1 MNAHPVRQFLSP
13 RRPWLWL
20 ICLLLIY
27 QLLGALILPM
37 VLKQQLIKISAERT
51 QLQTEIDLLKFDP
64 YTFRLY
70 MEGLYVRDAQNRS
83 LLAFD
88 SLDINLAPTGYL
100 RGKILQVQSVDLDG
114 LAIYL
119 ERNSEGLTNV
129 QQVIDNWFAS
139 APPVD
144 QQASDTETETT
155 EAPAIQVDRFSL
167 NGAQLSLSDQLPT
180 TPFALLLQDVQ
191 FSLDGFNSLSEQP
204 ASYNASLAVSSGG
217 RLHLDGT
224 IALMPVLTAQTR
236 VGIESLSLALLQP
249 YIADSTQLELVEALL
264 SLQAEI
270 RSNAEDSLAYQGS
283 LKIDNLDIQYDQQ
296 QLLGWQSLQL
306 PENSF
311 NLDEQRLELS
321 EINLDQAFARIIIDR
336 EGGTNISQALT
347 SDANPRNEPTTAD
360 AEPAEAPEPAETD
373 TPFTLRVGQISIE
386 NAAMYFA
393 DFSLPLPFATDI
405 SNLQGKVSTI
415 TNNSSEPASLDLAG
429 QVGEFGL
436 VNIGGDLRPLDPKD
450 LTNID
455 LIFENIDMI
464 DLSPYLIKFAGRTI
478 ASGKLDVDLGYRIAA
493 SQLEGSNKVVLRE
506 FTLGESVDSPD
517 AINLPLGLALAL
529 LKNSQGVI
537 DIDLPV
543 QGDLDKPEFNYGKV
557 VRSALVNLLTNIVS
571 SPFRL
576 LGGLVG
582 SDLPLDQIEFEAG
595 SAEVLAPQR
604 EKLINLAN
612 ALTERPQLA
621 LEIPAYYN
629 LSLDTAALRQQSLVQ
644 RLTSLLPENTSADS
658 PERREVLQGF
668 YLEAFGPDSLEALR
682 LQYSSTAELD
692 NLAFANHMQTELIP
706 VETLQPDALDNLAR
720 NRAQNIQ
727 AAIQAAQSDL
737 AQRLVISNETEDSAT
752 ESDSRVSLKL
762 DLQSL

>member
-37 VLKQQLIKISAERT
+37 VLKHQLIKISAERT

-70 MEGLYVRDAQNRS
+70 MEGLDVRDAQNHS

-88 SLDINLAPTGYL
+88 SLDINLAPTRYL

-119 ERNSEGLTNV
+119 QRNSEGLTNV
-129 QQVIDNWFAS
+129 QQVIDNWFTS

-144 QQASDTETETT
+144 QQASDTETGTT

-180 TPFALLLQDVQ
+180 TPFALLLQDVH

-204 ASYNASLAVSSGG
+204 ASFNASLAVSSGG
-217 RLHLDGT
+217 KLDLDGT

-236 VGIESLSLALLQP
+236 VEIDSLSLALLQP

-283 LKIDNLDIQYDQQ
+283 LQIDNLDIQYDQQ

-347 SDANPRNEPTTAD
+347 TEANPRNEQTTAD
-360 AEPAEAPEPAETD
+360 TEPTEEPEPAEADA
-373 TPFTLRVGQISIE
+373 PFTLRVGQISIE

-405 SNLQGKVSTI
+405 SNLQGNVSTI

-493 SQLEGSNKVVLRE
+493 SQLEGSNKVVLRD
-506 FTLGESVDSPD
+506 FTLGESVDSPE

-543 QGDLDKPEFNYGKV
+543 QGDLDNPEFNYGKV
-557 VRSALVNLLTNIVS
+557 VRSALINLLTNIVS

-682 LQYSSTAELD
+682 LQYSSSGELD
-692 NLAFANHMQTELIP
+692 NLAFANRMQTDL
-706 VETLQPDALDNLAR
+706 VEVEVLQPDALDNLAR

-737 AQRLVISNETEDSAT
+737 AQRLVIANETEDSAT